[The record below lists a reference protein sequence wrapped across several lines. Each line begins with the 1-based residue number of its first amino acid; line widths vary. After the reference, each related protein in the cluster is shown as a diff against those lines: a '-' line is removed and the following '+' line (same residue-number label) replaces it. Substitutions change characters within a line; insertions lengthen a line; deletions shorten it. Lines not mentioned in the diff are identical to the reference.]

1 MTLLQSLKKMKKP
14 KKFNIEKKEQDLQ
27 KYYKNYVDRRLQLLE
42 YECENELQSA
52 KENFKIECL
61 QNRPSIEE
69 QAEIFRLE
77 YELKR
82 QKRKEFWLG
91 LFGFKK
97 KENTKN

>member
-1 MTLLQSLKKMKKP
+1 MKKS
-14 KKFNIEKKEQDLQ
+14 KRKFDIKKETE
-27 KYYKNYVDRRLQLLE
+27 RLHKS
-42 YECENELQSA
+42 YEGYIQRKIQEVEFERETKISQA

-97 KENTKN
+97 KENTNN